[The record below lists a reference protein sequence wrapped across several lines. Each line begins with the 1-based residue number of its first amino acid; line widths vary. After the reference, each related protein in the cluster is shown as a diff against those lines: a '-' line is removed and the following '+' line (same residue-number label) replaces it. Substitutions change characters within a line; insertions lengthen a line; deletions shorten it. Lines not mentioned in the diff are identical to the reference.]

1 MCNNS
6 RKDLFTIVICYYMC
20 NGNWE
25 AIITIIHAT
34 IIEKLQIQL
43 YVEVIEKLLTELHA
57 IITVKLL
64 LELLFISLSGCI
76 IEVEENK
83 YS

>member
-6 RKDLFTIVICYYMC
+6 RKDLFTIVKCYYMC

-25 AIITIIHAT
+25 AIITIIRT